1 MKREEPEAGWGS
13 GLATPWQMMED
24 SAPFCTRVAMHPKG
38 MKEHHVQS
46 KDFGICISMPLII
59 PVTWDTHSPSLSL
72 QCAHL
77 KSGSNVVLLA

>member
-13 GLATPWQMMED
+13 SPATLWQMMED

-46 KDFGICISMPLII
+46 KDFDICIS
-59 PVTWDTHSPSLSL
+59 
-72 QCAHL
+72 
-77 KSGSNVVLLA
+77 NV